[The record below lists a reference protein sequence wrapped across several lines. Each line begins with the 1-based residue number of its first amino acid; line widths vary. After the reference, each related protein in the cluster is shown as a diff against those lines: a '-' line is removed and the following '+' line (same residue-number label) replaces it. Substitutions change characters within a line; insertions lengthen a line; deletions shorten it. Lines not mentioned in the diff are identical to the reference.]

1 MEEHMARGATSADET
16 MSCYTSFC
24 FSKKKTIPGSCI
36 FVSVAIHPS
45 VTYISLEV
53 QCRQVSAHIK

>member
-24 FSKKKTIPGSCI
+24 FSKKKLYLVPASLGAFSSLKNPPKIQT
-36 FVSVAIHPS
+36 FNH
-45 VTYISLEV
+45 ISIT
-53 QCRQVSAHIK
+53 SKH